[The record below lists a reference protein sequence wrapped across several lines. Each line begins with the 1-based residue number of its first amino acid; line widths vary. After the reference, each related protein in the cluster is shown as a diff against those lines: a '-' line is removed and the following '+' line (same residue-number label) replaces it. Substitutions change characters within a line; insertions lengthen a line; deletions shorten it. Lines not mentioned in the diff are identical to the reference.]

1 MLQCAQYFPEELSQR
16 GAYGGWRVECTS
28 LQEVDSD
35 VSRRD
40 LVVTPP
46 RGSGMFHFIIFEMHP
61 SACTKSS
68 TSYAL
73 SSAISAATFDTVCV

>member
-1 MLQCAQYFPEELSQR
+1 MDLALVMQCAQYFPEELSQR

-46 RGSGMFHFIIFEMHP
+46 KGSGIHFQSFIH
-61 SACTKSS
+61 SS
-68 TSYAL
+68 HGLQST
-73 SSAISAATFDTVCV
+73 D